1 MTQKKKEI
9 LGTDIKARMNDQDF
23 KINNK
28 NKPRVFANTLTIDKE
43 IVNLV
48 KVYLLYVIIERMINA
63 RLGPF
68 KQLK

>member
-1 MTQKKKEI
+1 MTQKKI

-43 IVNLV
+43 NSKFSKSVFT
-48 KVYLLYVIIERMINA
+48 YVIIERMINA

>member
-1 MTQKKKEI
+1 MNFSIYIDTKERD

-43 IVNLV
+43 NRNL
-48 KVYLLYVIIERMINA
+48 
-63 RLGPF
+63 
-68 KQLK
+68 